1 MDFHI
6 LRQQGLSIRQIAT
19 LRGVSRN
26 TVRRALRRTSPPTGK
41 RRREGGAKLAPYVD
55 QIAAWL
61 RDPVTSQ
68 WSAER
73 IFDELRDRGYEGGR
87 TVLKEHIRRHRPQP
101 APLAEAR
108 FFVKP
113 GQQMQ
118 VDWGEMGVVPVG
130 GVSCKVYAFVAC
142 WRGRAKCSCGSPPT
156 CNC

>member
-6 LRQQGLSIRQIAT
+6 LRQQGLSIRQIAA

-41 RRREGGAKLAPYVD
+41 RRRPGGAKLAPYLD

-61 RDPVTSQ
+61 RDPVTSL

-73 IFDELRDRGYEGGR
+73 IFDELHDRGYEGGR
-87 TVLKEHIRRHRPQP
+87 TVLKEHVRRHRPRP
-101 APLAEAR
+101 EPLAEAR

-118 VDWGEMGVVPVG
+118 VD
-130 GVSCKVYAFVAC
+130 
-142 WRGRAKCSCGSPPT
+142 
-156 CNC
+156 